1 MNLTAE
7 QEALVRQWVADGAS
21 LSDVQ
26 KQIRAEFGLHPT
38 FFDVRMLVMNLGAQL
53 KDKEVLVAADDV
65 TKAQL
70 PPKQAAAA
78 PQPTGSVSVSV
89 DTLQVIPGAMVSGS
103 VVFSDGNK
111 ARWYFDQMGRF
122 GFEPEL
128 PGYIPP
134 EADMQTFKVQLSH
147 ELRSRGF

>member
-53 KDKEVLVAADDV
+53 KDNEVQVAADDV

>member
-1 MNLTAE
+1 
-7 QEALVRQWVADGAS
+7 
-21 LSDVQ
+21 
-26 KQIRAEFGLHPT
+26 
-38 FFDVRMLVMNLGAQL
+38 
-53 KDKEVLVAADDV
+53 
-65 TKAQL
+65 
-70 PPKQAAAA
+70 
-78 PQPTGSVSVSV
+78 
-89 DTLQVIPGAMVSGS
+89 

>member
-1 MNLTAE
+1 MNLSAE
-7 QEALVRQWVADGAS
+7 QEALVRQWVAEGAS

-26 KQIRAEFGLHPT
+26 KNIRSEFGLHPT

-53 KDKEVLVAADDV
+53 KDKEVQVAADDV